1 MENDDPL
8 RTAALALLDAFR
20 ERILP
25 GTLRRVAA
33 WKRLGR
39 RELPELAAELMQE
52 LALDCLQHAA
62 TIVAL
67 SDAQRHGRWMRLA
80 ERWIYRHRVR
90 PRLPAARPAGQPSA
104 LAPERTA
111 ADLPEV
117 PPHWVRLR
125 NGRPNLSASA
135 VRDGRPL
142 TTLQREVE
150 HLVARLGRGHDH
162 DAFWRARLAEA
173 LTGLAADLL
182 RLGGVLHL
190 LPERRPR
197 PDPERRLVRIRT
209 LGRRFHVRPATL
221 LVRRVVRR
229 WTTARLD
236 EPDVPRRLLLDAVRV
251 WPRSTVAWLW
261 LAEACLA
268 AGDLGAA
275 LQAVRTH
282 RTLPTGQ
289 RGRATLLRARVL
301 EARGAL
307 PAACAL
313 LVRAARR
320 WPQEARLRRALRALS
335 G

>member
-1 MENDDPL
+1 MENDDPI
-8 RTAALALLDAFR
+8 RTAALALLQTFG

-25 GTLRRVAA
+25 GTLRRVAV

-52 LALDCLQHAA
+52 LALDCLEHAA
-62 TIVAL
+62 LIVAL
-67 SDAQRHGRWMRLA
+67 SESQRHGRWMRLV

-90 PRLPAARPAGQPSA
+90 PYLPAARPAGQPSA
-104 LAPERTA
+104 LTPERA
-111 ADLPEV
+111 AAELPEV
-117 PPHWVRLR
+117 PQHWVRLR

-150 HLVARLGRGHDH
+150 HLVAQLGRGHDY

-182 RLGGVLHL
+182 RRDAQVHL

-197 PDPERRLVRIRT
+197 PDTERRLARIRT

-221 LVRRVVRR
+221 AVRRVVRR
-229 WTTARLD
+229 WTTAPLD
-236 EPDVPRRLLLDAVRV
+236 DPGVPRQILGDAVRV

-261 LAEACLA
+261 LAEACVA
-268 AGDLGAA
+268 AGDLAAA
-275 LQAVRTH
+275 LHAVRQH

-289 RGRATLLRARVL
+289 RGRTTLLRARVL
-301 EARGAL
+301 EARGAF
-307 PAACAL
+307 AAAVAL
-313 LVRAARR
+313 LVRASRR
-320 WPQEARLRRALRALS
+320 WPHEARLRRALAALS
-335 G
+335 D